1 VAGLEYVISIGYD
14 SPLCY
19 TLVDTFM
26 NDLGS
31 MSISDNDYTRDIG
44 TYPEL
49 CVRGRL
55 SLSSTFVP
63 SIEVSIYPS
72 LEDSTPFTVDE
83 LRNVGVRMEIE
94 YRETIYYEYA
104 AAVLAKWLSPA
115 ARHGVLEVLDQTYD
129 HSTSGPIVYPEPVL
143 PLSGAWPERYFTH
156 PESGQTSPFP
166 PSLELMPDGTG
177 EFYYPIFTHVLIVRR
192 R

>member
-1 VAGLEYVISIGYD
+1 VAGLEYVISVDYD
-14 SPLCY
+14 SPFCY
-19 TLVDTFM
+19 ALVDTFM
-26 NDLGS
+26 NDSGL
-31 MSISDNDYTRDIG
+31 ISDNEYMRNIG
-44 TYPEL
+44 IYPEL

-55 SLSSTFVP
+55 SLGPTFVP

-72 LEDSTPFTVDE
+72 LEASTPFTVDE

-94 YRETIYYEYA
+94 YGETIYSEYA
-104 AAVLAKWLSPA
+104 AAVLAKWLDPV

-143 PLSGAWPERYFTH
+143 PLSGAWPPGRYFTH

-166 PSLELMPDGTG
+166 PSLELTPDRTG
-177 EFYYPIFTHVLIVRR
+177 EF
-192 R
+192 